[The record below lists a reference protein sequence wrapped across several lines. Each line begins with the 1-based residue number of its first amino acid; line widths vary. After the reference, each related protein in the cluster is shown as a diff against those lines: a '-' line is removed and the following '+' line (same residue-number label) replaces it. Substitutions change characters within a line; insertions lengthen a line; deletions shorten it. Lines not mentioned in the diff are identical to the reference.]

1 MKPLLLDLNVILDVI
16 LERAPGV
23 EAASALWAAIENGR
37 GRGLIPAHGLTTIFY
52 LLEKAR
58 DAAFARSAVD
68 RLVSVFGVAPI
79 DQAVVR
85 RALVLGWP
93 DFEDAVCAAAA
104 EAAGCEAIV
113 TRDPDGF
120 PDSPVPVIDPAGALS
135 WILGG

>member
-1 MKPLLLDLNVILDVI
+1 VKPLLLDLNVILDVI

-23 EAASALWAAIENGR
+23 EAASALWAASENGR

-104 EAAGCEAIV
+104 EAAECEAIV
-113 TRDPDGF
+113 TRDPDEF
-120 PDSPVPVIDPAGALS
+120 PDSPVAVIDPAGALS